1 MSDMYVRRAN
11 HFLSWKE
18 VGNGTSLPVLCG
30 WLPAVK
36 YSPEGAEEEKKTDGF
51 LRQLQHIPRRV
62 LKGCRPILA
71 MRCCISC

>member
-1 MSDMYVRRAN
+1 MKRAIFMSDMYVRRAN

-36 YSPEGAEEEKKTDGF
+36 YSPEGAEEEKKNGWIFEAVAAHT
-51 LRQLQHIPRRV
+51 PA
-62 LKGCRPILA
+62 CT
-71 MRCCISC
+71 